1 MKVTAKAVDGSE
13 HEVDVDEMTWRPSV
27 YGIVIH
33 DGKILLSPQHGLG
46 YDLPGGG
53 MEMHE
58 NFEQTVIR
66 EVKEETGID
75 VKPISV
81 VGCHDSLF
89 IRSFTGSIEQ
99 KAEHSIQVYMRCEM
113 TGGKLS
119 TEGLDED
126 ERDYTQLAEWI
137 DISAIAKLPTA
148 NSVDF
153 RKYIQKAVK
162 EVHNGN

>member
-58 NFEQTVIR
+58 TFMQTVIR

-75 VKPISV
+75 VKPISI
-81 VGCHDSLF
+81 VGCQDSFFVWKPEDL
-89 IRSFTGSIEQ
+89 EQ
-99 KAEHSIQVYMRCEM
+99 KNVQHSIQVYVRCEVI
-113 TGGKLS
+113 GGALCVLTLFIVKAVR
-119 TEGLDED
+119 TQFATNDLDQVD
-126 ERDYTQLAEWI
+126 SMAV
-137 DISAIAKLPTA
+137 A

-153 RKYIQKAVK
+153 REHIQKAV
-162 EVHNGN
+162 EELA